1 MTHSTFSPSS
11 SQQQSPAY
19 SDGSD
24 IEENNDHTIPGRHPS
39 NTRDN
44 RHDSNSRLQPPPRPE
59 LSQHRTRPGTSRKPC
74 RVKRLPSVTP
84 WKILDPHCP
93 DLLPLFLACGRKG
106 IAPSSEAL

>member
-59 LSQHRTRPGTSRKPC
+59 LTPPSTRPGTSRTPT
-74 RVKRLPSVTP
+74 RIRRPPGVTP
-84 WKILDPHCP
+84 GKTLDPHVP
-93 DLLPLFLACGRKG
+93 GLLPLLL
-106 IAPSSEAL
+106 PSARTDIG